1 MSSNSFLEI
10 LHLTKYFPI
19 RAGLLSTNYLRAVD
33 DVSFTLNEGGS
44 LGLVGESGSGKSTVA
59 RLIVRLI
66 EPTGGSVAF
75 MGQNIFEMDRKS
87 LQKIRQNMAMIFQDA
102 SSALDP
108 KMTIKDLI
116 GEPLKLSALEEEE
129 ILKRVTE
136 ALDLVN
142 LPDSYKDR
150 HPHELSGGEK
160 QRVGIARALITKPK
174 LVIADEPTSDLD
186 VSIQAQILELI
197 KNLVRNLEVTLVFIS
212 HNLAVVKYICNKVA
226 VMYMGRLM
234 ELGSAE
240 GLFRNPLHPYTQA
253 LCSAVIEPDFTVK
266 EKRILL
272 RDSPPSSIRS
282 VVGCRLSARC
292 PLAEKKCACET
303 PQLVEVE
310 PGHFVACHLS

>member
-1 MSSNSFLEI
+1 MSSNPFLET
-10 LHLTKYFPI
+10 LHLKKYFPI
-19 RAGLLSTNYLRAVD
+19 RTGLFSTHHLRAVD
-33 DVSFTLNEGGS
+33 DVSFILNEGES

-59 RLIVRLI
+59 RLIMRSI

-75 MGQNIFEMDRKS
+75 MGQKIFEMDRRS
-87 LQKIRQNMAMIFQDA
+87 LRKLRQKMAMIFQDA

-108 KMTIKDLI
+108 RMTIKDLI
-116 GEPLKLSALEEEE
+116 GEPLKLSALGEEE
-129 ILKRVTE
+129 IRKRVTE

-142 LPDSYKDR
+142 LPNSYRDR

-160 QRVGIARALITKPK
+160 QRVGIARALITTPK

-212 HNLAVVKYICNKVA
+212 HNLAVVKYICSKVA

-253 LCSAVIEPDFTVK
+253 LCSAVIEPGFTVK

-272 RDSPPSSIRS
+272 RDSPLSSIRS
-282 VVGCRLSARC
+282 VAGCRFSARC
-292 PLAEKKCACET
+292 PVAKNKCAYET
-303 PQLVEVE
+303 PELIEVE
-310 PGHFVACHLS
+310 PSHLVACHLS